1 MVFNPSVLNKKRSRR
16 LQKKLRV
23 GEFQEF
29 GFTLTFIINLQQK
42 GFEKAMNDW
51 FDYVESQSWRFGG
64 GGSLLGNR
72 AEGYLCQ
79 FNNRTMTESDRE
91 EAGKW
96 LAAQPW
102 VLSYQVAPLSDAWYG
117 PWKDESTTVLSDTYQ
132 KETPMS
138 DDKIYFPNE
147 VIGLQFVQ
155 GLSLLAAWRNYRGL
169 SQTDLAERVDI
180 SLSELVAME
189 QPDYQFTHQQLVL
202 LADAL
207 GIQYEHLTD

>member
-1 MVFNPSVLNKKRSRR
+1 MEQDGSSDIRVRALKCPESVYTQAGISVHFRPEYA
-16 LQKKLRV
+16 RV
-23 GEFQEF
+23 
-29 GFTLTFIINLQQK
+29 TSANII
-42 GFEKAMNDW
+42 
-51 FDYVESQSWRFGG
+51 Y
-64 GGSLLGNR
+64 
-72 AEGYLCQ
+72 
-79 FNNRTMTESDRE
+79 RTMTEFDRE

-138 DDKIYFPNE
+138 GDKIYFPNE

-169 SQTDLAERVDI
+169 SQIDLAERVDI